1 VRITDALSGTHLWAA
16 QLRRFAGRYLRP
28 QDKVVVSVVG
38 VIQPTL
44 QAAEIRRSGER
55 PASDLAAYDLYLR
68 ALRILLLW
76 QRGGILTARDLLGQ
90 AIDVIRVTGA
100 RLGTLQL
107 ATSRWILTVG
117 PRTGDESRK
126 GVDFARQALDPL
138 ATTLVS
144 SATHPR
150 FGAQLAIRYRSSNS
164 QAQAR
169 VK

>member
-1 VRITDALSGTHLWAA
+1 MTPSGIRGVPNDAVSIYFGDVTLASAFVARWCAGYRAETAGDVFQMRGDQPTSRGSVRRTGGRVRITDALSGTHLWAA

-76 QRGGILTARDLLGQ
+76 QRGDILTARDLLGQ

-100 RLGTLQL
+100 RLGTL
-107 ATSRWILTVG
+107 
-117 PRTGDESRK
+117 
-126 GVDFARQALDPL
+126 
-138 ATTLVS
+138 
-144 SATHPR
+144 
-150 FGAQLAIRYRSSNS
+150 
-164 QAQAR
+164 
-169 VK
+169 